1 MEPASGKI
9 GEEPRRQKEQ
19 LVQRPEV
26 QMSLERL
33 REGSGGHEEQAQRS
47 GGGWSQGERHTR
59 RPHHA
64 MACRF
69 CSGVHNFF
77 SSCFGK
83 QGNDV
88 I

>member
-33 REGSGGHEEQAQRS
+33 REGSGGHEAAV
-47 GGGWSQGERHTR
+47 GGAEERDTHGGHITQW
-59 RPHHA
+59 PVGFVQVFA
-64 MACRF
+64 T
-69 CSGVHNFF
+69 FF
-77 SSCFGK
+77 RVVLESRGMT
-83 QGNDV
+83 
-88 I
+88 